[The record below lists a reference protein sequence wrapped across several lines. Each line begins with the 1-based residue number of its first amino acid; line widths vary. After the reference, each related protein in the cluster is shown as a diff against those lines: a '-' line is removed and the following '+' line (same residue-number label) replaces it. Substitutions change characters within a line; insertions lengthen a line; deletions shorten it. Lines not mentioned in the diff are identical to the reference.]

1 MLQQTQV
8 GTVIPYFERFLQQFP
23 AVRTLADAP
32 IDEVL
37 HLWTG
42 LGYYA
47 RARNLHRAAQH
58 IRDAH
63 DGVFPGTIEAAVEL
77 PGIGRSTAGAILAIS
92 QGSRFPIL
100 DGNVKRV
107 LARYYALEGA
117 PDEAATLAQLW
128 EVAEANTP
136 ASDVAIYTQAIMDL
150 GATLCTRAKPRCGE
164 CPIATDCRARI
175 EGRQGELPARKRT
188 RAARRLRHAFML
200 VARRECEVLLVQR
213 PPSGIWGGLWCL
225 PEFNDR
231 AAAEN
236 FAATALRSAR
246 LTGAQLPDI
255 EHSFTHFDLKITP
268 IVARCRAE
276 SGVRDGESLWYD
288 LVHPAR
294 VGLPAPIKTLLGTLL
309 ERKDS

>member
-1 MLQQTQV
+1 
-8 GTVIPYFERFLQQFP
+8 
-23 AVRTLADAP
+23 
-32 IDEVL
+32 
-37 HLWTG
+37 
-42 LGYYA
+42 
-47 RARNLHRAAQH
+47 
-58 IRDAH
+58 
-63 DGVFPGTIEAAVEL
+63 
-77 PGIGRSTAGAILAIS
+77 
-92 QGSRFPIL
+92 
-100 DGNVKRV
+100 
-107 LARYYALEGA
+107 
-117 PDEAATLAQLW
+117 
-128 EVAEANTP
+128 
-136 ASDVAIYTQAIMDL
+136 
-150 GATLCTRAKPRCGE
+150 LCTRAKPRCGE

-213 PPSGIWGGLWCL
+213 PPRGIWGGLWCL
-225 PEFNDR
+225 PEFCDR

-255 EHSFTHFDLKITP
+255 EHSFTHFDLRITP

-288 LVHPAR
+288 LAHPAR